1 MTIYSVV
8 SDFNIS
14 PFVGYLRR
22 ELGEGSKVIDQSN
35 SAVQTI
41 LMSWSEFPVVGDAK
55 VDRAVVWI
63 RPESMFPSFLDKLNG
78 NQLNVS
84 KLDSEVEEFLDI
96 LESASENLSAL
107 WVPLWVRSDF
117 VRGLGIGEYKKGGT
131 NWALQRINNSLIQRG
146 SLSGTLHVLDTYRWL
161 GSTGTAHD
169 PKLWFMGKVPFN
181 NPIFRNAVRDVEA
194 GRRVL
199 DGQTAKLI
207 VLDLDGTLWGGIVG
221 EQGWSDLAIGGH
233 DHVGEAYSDF
243 QKALKGL
250 SCHGILLAIVS
261 RNEES
266 IALGAMDSHPEMIL
280 CRNDFV
286 GWRINW
292 NDKAENIASLASELN
307 VGLSNIVFIDDQAAE
322 RSRVSE
328 ALPEIVVP
336 EWPSDPAMFVKALGE
351 LAVFDSFG
359 VSDEDRQRKSLYAGE
374 NRRKASRLSAQSISE
389 WLSKLELTVTCV
401 PLSQVNISRAVQL
414 LNKTNQLNLRTRR
427 LSKEELL
434 CWSEKET
441 HECWVFS
448 SKDRFGDSGLIGLV
462 GLEPYNDGGILT
474 DYVLSCRVLGRG
486 IEQVL
491 LHVAS
496 FRAFQKGW
504 ETLWA
509 EYLPTE
515 KNRPCLEIMK
525 RMLCI
530 DKSNELRFFCDSK
543 LGVPL
548 PKHAQLDI

>member
-22 ELGEGSKVIDQSN
+22 ELGGESEVIDQSN
-35 SAVQTI
+35 SAVQTV
-41 LMSWSEFPVVGDAK
+41 LMSWSEFPMVGDAK
-55 VDRAVVWI
+55 VDRAVVWT
-63 RPESMFPSFLDKLNG
+63 RAESMFPSFLDKLNG
-78 NQLNVS
+78 HQLNVS
-84 KLDSEVEEFLDI
+84 KLDSEIEEFLEI
-96 LESASENLSAL
+96 LESASENLNVL

-117 VRGLGIGEYKKGGT
+117 VRGIGIGEYKKGGI

-161 GSTGTAHD
+161 GSTGTAYD
-169 PKLWFMGKVPFN
+169 PKLWFMGKIPFT

-207 VLDLDGTLWGGIVG
+207 VLDLDGTIWGGIVG
-221 EQGWSDLAIGGH
+221 ESGWSDLAIGGH

-250 SCHGILLAIVS
+250 SNHGILLAIVS

-266 IALGAMDSHPEMIL
+266 IALAAIDSHPEMIL

-307 VGLSNIVFIDDQAAE
+307 IGLSNIVFIDDQSAE

-328 ALPEIVVP
+328 ALPEVVVP
-336 EWPSDPAMFVKALGE
+336 EWPNDPAMFVKALGE
-351 LAVFDSFG
+351 MVVFDSFG
-359 VSDEDRQRKSLYAGE
+359 VSDEDRERKSLYAGE
-374 NRRKASRLSAQSISE
+374 NRRNASRLSAQSISE
-389 WLSKLELTVTCV
+389 WFSKLELIVTCV
-401 PLSQVNISRAVQL
+401 PLSQENISRAVQL

-427 LSKEELL
+427 LSKEEFLY
-434 CWSEKET
+434 WSEQDA

-462 GLEPYNDGGILT
+462 GLEPCNDGGILT

-496 FRAFQKGW
+496 SRACKKGW
-504 ETLWA
+504 GTLWA
-509 EYLPTE
+509 EYIPTE
-515 KNRPCLEIMK
+515 KNRPCLEVMNK
-525 RMLCI
+525 MLCT
-530 DKSNELRFFCDSK
+530 DESNELRFFCDSK

-548 PKHAQLDI
+548 PKHAQLEI